1 MRPARLLP
9 VKFVGGLLALGS
21 GMALGRE
28 GPSVQL
34 GGAVGAAVA
43 DRIGRGT
50 RDRQTFIAA
59 GAGAGLAA
67 AFNAPLAGL
76 VFVLEE
82 VQRDFRP
89 LVFGATFIAAAMA
102 TVVSQF
108 FSGPFPVFEVAP
120 FPIPP
125 LNLLAGFAL
134 VGVLCGVF
142 GVLFNRSIVRGL
154 DLFER
159 VASGRHVALAGVVGA
174 AAGLAA
180 WFAPAM
186 VGGGH
191 DFSEMILGGD
201 IALAAIPLWFAFR
214 FALTV
219 ASYSTGA
226 PGGVFAPML
235 VLGALVGLGVGEA
248 AAALYPALV
257 SSPVAFAVVGM
268 AAFFAAVVRAPLT
281 GLVLIVEMTG
291 SYALMLPLLLACF
304 CAFVVAESFRVAPL
318 YEALL
323 ERDLARRGIA
333 LHTAPLVVEYE
344 VRTGAPF
351 AGRAV
356 RELGLPRGCV
366 IVRVRDGASEVVAH
380 ADTVLLPHQRVTVVI
395 APDAVGAHERLR
407 AGLGLPVP
415 DIDSPS
421 GA

>member
-1 MRPARLLP
+1 
-9 VKFVGGLLALGS
+9 
-21 GMALGRE
+21 
-28 GPSVQL
+28 
-34 GGAVGAAVA
+34 
-43 DRIGRGT
+43 
-50 RDRQTFIAA
+50 
-59 GAGAGLAA
+59 
-67 AFNAPLAGL
+67 
-76 VFVLEE
+76 
-82 VQRDFRP
+82 
-89 LVFGATFIAAAMA
+89 
-102 TVVSQF
+102 
-108 FSGPFPVFEVAP
+108 
-120 FPIPP
+120 
-125 LNLLAGFAL
+125 
-134 VGVLCGVF
+134 
-142 GVLFNRSIVRGL
+142 
-154 DLFER
+154 
-159 VASGRHVALAGVVGA
+159 
-174 AAGLAA
+174 
-180 WFAPAM
+180 M

-201 IALAAIPLWFAFR
+201 IALAAIPLWFGFR

-235 VLGALVGLGVGEA
+235 VLGALVGLGVGEG
-248 AAALYPALV
+248 AAALYPGLV

-323 ERDLARRGIA
+323 ERDLVRRGIA
-333 LHTAPLVVEYE
+333 MHTAPLVVEYE

-366 IVRVRDGASEVVAH
+366 IVRVRDGAREEVAQ

-407 AGLGLPVP
+407 AGLGHPVP
-415 DIDSPS
+415 AIDAPA
-421 GA
+421 GP